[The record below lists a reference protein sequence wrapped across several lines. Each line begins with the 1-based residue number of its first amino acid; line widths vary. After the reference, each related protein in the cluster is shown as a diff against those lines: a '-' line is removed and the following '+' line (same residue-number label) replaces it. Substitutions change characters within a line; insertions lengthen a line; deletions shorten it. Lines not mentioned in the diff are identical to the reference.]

1 MDGLCPALC
10 GLLMSTS
17 ITVLF
22 AVAAAIALVLL
33 LLKCVVNTTSIDL
46 FDDVQVRLHFTRIST
61 KKQEMDRLRLF
72 VGWQVYV
79 TQ

>member
-46 FDDVQVRLHFTRIST
+46 FDDVQVRLHFTRISNQ
-61 KKQEMDRLRLF
+61 QEMDRLRLF